1 MDDELIHH
9 AAALSQPASPSERQA
24 KPRPS
29 NPQAVLPHSSLS
41 QELTVFVVAAES
53 PLRDALT
60 LTLAERGFSLRHF
73 QTRKEFL
80 THRTPG
86 WRGVILADL
95 NAPASDNF
103 DFLRR
108 GTGKKGTEFALPV
121 ILSGQATPELVRLG
135 FLAGAVDVLPTPIGI
150 DELLAALHRGM
161 ALLHQ
166 KMAAEPVPQR
176 SRRTVMDVLTPRER
190 EVAGLVRQGFNNRSI
205 GEQLAISHRTV
216 EVHKARLMRKL
227 EIRTLAELMVLPKSH
242 PRKPASKSPRNSA
255 RRGV

>member
-1 MDDELIHH
+1 MEVELIDR
-9 AAALSQPASPSERQA
+9 AVLLSQPATSSTDYVPALSSIPQTVPTPSSHA
-24 KPRPS
+24 
-29 NPQAVLPHSSLS
+29 

-60 LTLAERGFSLRHF
+60 MTLAERGFSLRHF

-80 THRTPG
+80 HHRAPG

-95 NAPASDNF
+95 NAPAGDGF
-103 DFLRR
+103 EFLRR

-121 ILSGQATPELVRLG
+121 ILSGLATPELVRQG
-135 FLAGAVDVLPTPIGI
+135 FLAGALDVLPTPIGI
-150 DELLAALHRGM
+150 DELLAALHRGL
-161 ALLHQ
+161 ALLRQ
-166 KMAAEPVPQR
+166 SMASEPSPHRPKR
-176 SRRTVMDVLTPRER
+176 SIMDVLTPRER

-227 EIRTLAELMVLPKSH
+227 GIRTLAELMVIPMSH
-242 PRKPASKSPRNSA
+242 SRKPASKSPRNPA